1 VAVILHNG
9 IGRPQKG
16 NGLLSFFLSFF
27 LSFLIFLLI
36 EWKKERKLRF
46 FFVECVK
53 EKREKE
59 DKTNR
64 NGNAGE

>member
-46 FFVECVK
+46 FFVE
-53 EKREKE
+53 KE